1 MLILISAFLQ
11 AKQMRVIA
19 IISIP
24 RIMIVERLSG
34 AWLIDMGDITLI
46 LEFLSCEDTNNLI
59 NTQLNS
65 NLSEAY
71 KRVSTEG
78 IA

>member
-1 MLILISAFLQ
+1 M
-11 AKQMRVIA
+11 V
-19 IISIP
+19 
-24 RIMIVERLSG
+24 
-34 AWLIDMGDITLI
+34 DMTLI
-46 LEFLSCEDTNNLI
+46 LEFLSCEDTNNHI

>member
-1 MLILISAFLQ
+1 
-11 AKQMRVIA
+11 MRVIA

-24 RIMIVERLSG
+24 RIMIVERLPG
-34 AWLIDMGDITLI
+34 AWLIDLVDITLI
-46 LEFLSCEDTNNLI
+46 LEFLSCEDTNNQI